1 MEKNIDLRKIGP
13 IMQGYPLHEK
23 RILYAKNI
31 IRKAFDS
38 ADKCYLALS
47 GGKDSVAMAGLVNDV
62 AIELNRDFALWAHI
76 SDASFPGTEETIREI
91 ADITDRKLI
100 LSASPVSAFDVI
112 GRQSS
117 VAFGKTGFFFNA
129 ISEIEQDHDLAF
141 VGVRASESKR
151 RKKACKAK
159 GPIFSKQKGLVC
171 YPLIWC
177 DINDV
182 AGIIH
187 RYDLPIHPIYE
198 KKPIKDNA
206 IRLGYITSLDLFH
219 KGTAF
224 FLKQNY
230 PDLYYKFVKA
240 YPKALQYV

>member
-1 MEKNIDLRKIGP
+1 
-13 IMQGYPLHEK
+13 MQGYPLHEK
-23 RILYAKNI
+23 RILFAKNI
-31 IRKAFDS
+31 IRKAFKS
-38 ADKCYLALS
+38 AEKCYLSLS
-47 GGKDSVAMAGLVNDV
+47 GGKDSVAMAGIVNEV
-62 AIELNRDFALWAHI
+62 ATEINRDFTLWAHI
-76 SDASFPGTEETIREI
+76 SDASFPGTEEIIREVSEQI
-91 ADITDRKLI
+91 NRKLI
-100 LSASPVSAFDVI
+100 LNESPVSAFDVI
-112 GRQSS
+112 GKQSS
-117 VAFGKTGFFFNA
+117 VAFGKTGYFFNA

-141 VGVRASESKR
+141 VGVRSSESKR

-171 YPLIWC
+171 YPLIWF

-182 AGIIH
+182 AGLIH
-187 RYDLPIHPIYE
+187 KYNLPIHPIY
-198 KKPIKDNA
+198 KKRPIKDHA
-206 IRLGYITSLDLFH
+206 IRLGYITSVDLLH